1 MKYKQTLFTIAI
13 AIIFAFF
20 VGYGIEVFHDA
31 PDRGDYCA
39 ENVWN
44 LNNEGDCLEA
54 GGEWNKAS
62 VKPLPESDALTEGRC
77 SEPKS
82 CYEGFELAGASH
94 DKIVFIVG
102 IIVGL
107 LAIIGGIILKREF
120 VSVGFVMGG
129 ILTIL
134 YGTLRY
140 WRHANDIL
148 KFVLLGIALAIIVW
162 IAYKKLK

>member
-1 MKYKQTLFTIAI
+1 MKYKQTLFTLAI

-31 PDRGDYCA
+31 PDREDYCGKSLWQIDDA
-39 ENVWN
+39 
-44 LNNEGDCLEA
+44 NECEEA
-54 GGEWNKAS
+54 GGVWNKEADR
-62 VKPLPESDALTEGRC
+62 PIGAGETEFKGLC

-82 CYEGFELAGASH
+82 CYDGFNLANARH
-94 DKIVFIVG
+94 DKVVFVVG

-107 LAIIGGIILKREF
+107 LAVLGGLVLKKEF

-140 WRHANDIL
+140 WRHANDVL
-148 KFVLLGIALAIIVW
+148 KFVLLGIALAVIVW
-162 IAYKKLK
+162 TAYKKLR